1 MTQNATPM
9 DRQGSA
15 ATQIERLD
23 PRRFAEISFTPTLYV
38 QVVKPAIDFI
48 GGLILTIVTLPIC
61 LIVAFLVY
69 RDLGNPII
77 LKQQRVGRGGRV
89 FNVYKFRSM
98 EPDRRAG
105 PPDFVGAD
113 RRVSHKDAN
122 DPRLTDLGRFMR
134 RWSLDELPQLWN
146 VVLGDMSLVG
156 PRPEM
161 VQIVEQYEPWQHQR
175 HVVKPG
181 VTGLWQVSAR
191 GDLPMHEATD
201 IDIDY
206 VDSISFAKDLEIL
219 LRTIPAAMGDGK
231 GH

>member
-1 MTQNATPM
+1 M
-9 DRQGSA
+9 
-15 ATQIERLD
+15 
-23 PRRFAEISFTPTLYV
+23 
-38 QVVKPAIDFI
+38 KPVIDYI
-48 GGLILTIVTLPIC
+48 GGLVLTIVTLPIC

-113 RRVSHKDAN
+113 RRVTHKDAN

-134 RWSLDELPQLWN
+134 KWSLDELPQLWN

-181 VTGLWQVSAR
+181 ITGLWQVSAR

-219 LRTIPAAMGDGK
+219 FKTIPAAMGDGK

>member
-1 MTQNATPM
+1 ALLAILVKLSSAGPVFH
-9 DRQGSA
+9 RQ
-15 ATQIERLD
+15 E
-23 PRRFAEISFTPTLYV
+23 
-38 QVVKPAIDFI
+38 
-48 GGLILTIVTLPIC
+48 
-61 LIVAFLVY
+61 
-69 RDLGNPII
+69 
-77 LKQQRVGRGGRV
+77 RVGRDRRP
-89 FNVYKFRSM
+89 FDMIKFRSM
-98 EPDRRAG
+98 RADAEKDTG
-105 PPDFVGAD
+105 PIWAQSG
-113 RRVSHKDAN
+113 
-122 DPRLTDLGRFMR
+122 DPRRTTLGVFLRK
-134 RWSLDELPQLWN
+134 WSLDELPQLWN

-181 VTGLWQVSAR
+181 ITGLWQVSAR

-219 LRTIPAAMGDGK
+219 FKTIPAAMGDGK

>member
-15 ATQIERLD
+15 ATRIEPLD
-23 PRRFAEISFTPTLYV
+23 PRRFAEISFTPSLYV

-77 LKQQRVGRGGRV
+77 LKQQRVGRGGRL

>member
-48 GGLILTIVTLPIC
+48 GGLSLTIVTLPIC

-105 PPDFVGAD
+105 PPDFVGVD

>member
-15 ATQIERLD
+15 ATRIEPLD

-38 QVVKPAIDFI
+38 QIVKPVIDYI
-48 GGLILTIVTLPIC
+48 GGLVLTIVTLPIC

-113 RRVSHKDAN
+113 RRVTHKDAN

-134 RWSLDELPQLWN
+134 KWSLDELPQLWN

-181 VTGLWQVSAR
+181 ITGLWQVSAR

-219 LRTIPAAMGDGK
+219 FKTIPAAMGDGK

>member
-1 MTQNATPM
+1 M

-48 GGLILTIVTLPIC
+48 GGLSLTIVTLPIC

>member
-1 MTQNATPM
+1 M

>member
-1 MTQNATPM
+1 M

-15 ATQIERLD
+15 ATRIEPLD

-38 QVVKPAIDFI
+38 QIVKPVIDYI
-48 GGLILTIVTLPIC
+48 GGLVLTIVTLPIC

-113 RRVSHKDAN
+113 RRVTHKDAN

-134 RWSLDELPQLWN
+134 KWSLDELPQLWN

-181 VTGLWQVSAR
+181 ITGLWQVSAR

-219 LRTIPAAMGDGK
+219 FKTIPAAMGDGK